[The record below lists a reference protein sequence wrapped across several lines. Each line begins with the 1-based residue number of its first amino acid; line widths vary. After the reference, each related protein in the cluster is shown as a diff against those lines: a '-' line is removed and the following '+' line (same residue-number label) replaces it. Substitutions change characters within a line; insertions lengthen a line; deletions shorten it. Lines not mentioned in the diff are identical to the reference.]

1 MTEAARR
8 AREAVLDSAR
18 AHAAAGRLDEARI
31 AHRAVLATDP
41 DCTEAGGLL
50 GHLDATLAR
59 KAQDRQA
66 NRDET
71 EGDNAHDPFPTAVR
85 TSSVGVTEKP
95 SAPGGLAALALERG
109 DDTEAVLLLRR
120 HLALLPDDG
129 KARLGLVEALMRAG
143 RPAEAEPELTAFARR
158 YPEDWRSLSN
168 LGVLR
173 KNLGRSAAAEA
184 AYRRALVLM
193 PSDPGLLGN
202 TGFALARMPGREAE
216 AELWLRRGVA
226 LGGNAPQGLVDL
238 AGFLAEQGREDEAEA
253 LCRAALSRDP
263 EHVKAHLI
271 LAFSQLAR
279 GALEAGFRTY
289 EWRRRLP
296 GWAAHRAPEAPDWT
310 GDDPAGRTILIEEEQ
325 GLGDAIQFIR
335 YARPL
340 RRRGARAIA
349 ACRPA
354 LQRLF
359 STMPDLDAVT
369 GLDGPA
375 LPHDAQALLL
385 SLPHLLGP
393 EAGTAPGTVP
403 YLKAEPAHVVR
414 WRARLAAAAVLGRP
428 FRVGLVWAG
437 SPGHPDDARRSP
449 GLAALA
455 DLLDVPSVQTVLLQ
469 AGPGRADL
477 GQVPLPSHCL
487 DLGPDLADLAD
498 TAAAM
503 AALDLVITCCTAP
516 AHLAGALG
524 CPVWNLLA
532 FAPDWRWGRQGE
544 TTPWYP
550 TMRLF
555 RQPRPGAWA
564 SVAAEVRAALAVAA
578 APGAPPLCDL
588 RPDPAGE
595 LPAGAPAGEREGPF
609 APGDTGWP
617 EPNTDEAE
625 RHGTRE
631 VRGRPGHLT
640 RVTESAKHDADA
652 QLPSGQLTNEQLL
665 AQAEAALAADPTDPC
680 ALSLLGVLQRRE
692 GRHEAA
698 IAFHWRALERAPER
712 AAIWSNLG
720 NALRDCGRFDEAA
733 AAHEQALRLA
743 PADQTLIFNAAITFR
758 QSGAFTD
765 ALALLERAAAL
776 APATA
781 DLIWE
786 RALARLQIGD
796 YDGGLRDYEARFGI
810 ASYRNRILHGPR
822 WDGGDLA
829 GRTLLITVEQGFGDA
844 LLAARYVPLV
854 AERGGRIIL
863 ECHPELRRILAGLP
877 VAALADPGAPLPAFD
892 LQISQMSLAGL
903 FGTRAGTVP
912 PPVRLSLP
920 ESAQR
925 KADALLG
932 PADGTLRVGIVWSGR
947 ESFGENHLR
956 ATRLAPFLR
965 FAEIPSV
972 RLYSLQKGGPAD
984 ELNGS
989 LTRLVTP
996 LGPQLDDFADTA
1008 AVVARLDLVVMTDS
1022 AVAHLAGALG
1032 RPVWNLV
1039 QQVPYWIYGHSGDAT
1054 PWYPTMRLFRQGRDR
1069 AWEPVF
1075 ARAADAL
1082 RRLASDRVP

>member
-1 MTEAARR
+1 MTDAARR
-8 AREAVLDSAR
+8 AREAVLDAAR
-18 AHAAAGRLDEARI
+18 AHASAGRLDAART
-31 AHRAVLATDP
+31 ACRAVLAADP
-41 DCTEAGGLL
+41 NCAEAAGLL
-50 GHLDATLAR
+50 GDLGA
-59 KAQDRQA
+59 
-66 NRDET
+66 
-71 EGDNAHDPFPTAVR
+71 
-85 TSSVGVTEKP
+85 
-95 SAPGGLAALALERG
+95 APAEPPALRGLAALALARG
-109 DDTEAVLLLRR
+109 DFAEAAILLRR
-120 HLALLPDDG
+120 WLSLRPEDG
-129 KARLGLVEALMRAG
+129 EARLALVEALMRAG
-143 RPAEAEPELTAFARR
+143 RPAEAEPELAAFVRR

-173 KNLGRSAAAEA
+173 KNLGRYAASEA
-184 AYRRALVLM
+184 AHRRALVLM
-193 PSDPGLLGN
+193 PAEPGLLGN
-202 TGFALARMPGREAE
+202 TGFALARMPGRETE
-216 AELWLRRGVA
+216 AERWLRRAAA
-226 LGGNAPQGLVDL
+226 LGGDAPQALVDL
-238 AGFLAEQGREDEAEA
+238 ARFLAEQGREAEAEA
-253 LCRAALSRDP
+253 LCRTVLARDP
-263 EHVKAHLI
+263 EHAQAHLV
-271 LAFSQLAR
+271 LAFGRLAR
-279 GALEAGFRTY
+279 GALEAGFRDY

-340 RRRGARAIA
+340 RARGARVIA
-349 ACRPA
+349 ACGPA

-359 STMPDLDAVT
+359 SAMPDLDAVI

-375 LPHDAQALLL
+375 PPHDAWAPLL

-393 EAGTAPGTVP
+393 ETGTAPGTLP
-403 YLKAEPAHVVR
+403 YLSAEPERAAR
-414 WRARLAAAAVLGRP
+414 WRARLAAGAVPGRS
-428 FRVGLVWAG
+428 FRAGLVWAG

-455 DLLDVPSVQTVLLQ
+455 DLLDVPGVQTVLLQ

-477 GQVPLPSHCL
+477 GLVPLPPHCL

-524 CPVWNLLA
+524 CPVWNLVA

-544 TTPWYP
+544 ATSWYP

-564 SVAAEVRAALAVAA
+564 PVAAEVRAALAAA
-578 APGAPPLCDL
+578 ALPGAPPVRDL
-588 RPDPAGE
+588 RPDPAGKP
-595 LPAGAPAGEREGPF
+595 PAGREPA
-609 APGDTGWP
+609 
-617 EPNTDEAE
+617 TDEAE
-625 RHGTRE
+625 RPGTRDAG
-631 VRGRPGHLT
+631 GRPGHGAPVADQT
-640 RVTESAKHDADA
+640 GRDADA
-652 QLPSGQLTNEQLL
+652 QQTDAQLL
-665 AQAEAALAADPTDPC
+665 ARAEAALAADPADAG
-680 ALSLLGVLQRRE
+680 ALSVLGVLQRRA

-698 IAFHWRALERAPER
+698 IAFHRRALERAPEQ
-712 AAIWSNLG
+712 AGIWSNLG
-720 NALRDCGRFDEAA
+720 NALMDCGRLDEAA
-733 AAHEQALRLA
+733 AAHEEALRLA
-743 PADQTLIFNAAITFR
+743 PADPTLTFNAAIAFR
-758 QSGAFTD
+758 QSGAFPA

-781 DLIWE
+781 ALIWE
-786 RALARLQIGD
+786 RALARLQTGD
-796 YDGGLRDYEARFGI
+796 YAGGLRDYEARFGL
-810 ASYRNRILHGPR
+810 ATYRNRILHGPR

-844 LLAARYVPLV
+844 LLAARYVPLA
-854 AERGGRIIL
+854 AERGGRVIL
-863 ECHPELRRILAGLP
+863 ECHPELRRVLAGLP
-877 VAALADPGAPLPAFD
+877 VTALVDPGAALPAFD

-903 FGTRAGTVP
+903 FGTRAEAVP
-912 PPVRLSLP
+912 PPVRLTVP
-920 ESAQR
+920 EAAQR

-956 ATRLAPFLR
+956 ATRLTPFLR
-965 FAEIPSV
+965 FAEIPGV
-972 RLYSLQKGGPAD
+972 RLYSLQKGGPAE
-984 ELNGS
+984 ELDGG
-989 LTRLVTP
+989 LARLVTP
-996 LGPQLDDFADTA
+996 LGPHLDDFADTA

-1039 QQVPYWIYGHSGDAT
+1039 QHVPYWIYGHSGDAT

-1082 RRLASDRVP
+1082 RRLASDRLP